1 MYGNYFTYNGASS
14 QDYGLVI
21 GGLQVDTDV
30 PLAMAREILRGTMN
44 RYRVIPNHMGT
55 SYQEV
60 LIFTISMV
68 KDPCTYGD
76 DYIYTEDEVDEIV
89 TWLTA
94 PQYPTLFHMYDEE
107 PDVYKKYDYYG
118 LFSDIQ
124 TMTNG
129 EEVIGFT
136 ATFTTNSPYAWTPQ
150 KTINFSADT
159 DDPVEI
165 TINVKSSEY
174 NSPIWPIITIDPH
187 NDADLDENN
196 RVPVSIRSNIDQK
209 AMVFKFPTKLLHTID
224 CQKAMITGPNGL
236 INFSDLGISD
246 IGEIYWF
253 KLYNGENRV
262 TISGDA
268 DIRIQYREPRK
279 VGAY

>member
-14 QDYGLVI
+14 QDYGLAI

-55 SYQEV
+55 AYQEV
-60 LIFTISMV
+60 LIFTISMI

-107 PDVYKKYDYYG
+107 PDIYKKYDYYG

-136 ATFTTNSPYAWTPQ
+136 ATFTTNSPYAWTET
-150 KTINFSADT
+150 KTVTYSATTHDT
-159 DDPVEI
+159 TTFGIQVH
-165 TINVKSSEY
+165 TSEP
-174 NSPIWPIITIDPH
+174 NSPVYPIITIIP
-187 NDADLDENN
+187 NIDADLDEGH
-196 RVPVSIRSNIDQK
+196 RVPITIVNDVDGKELNLRLHKLRTIIDSQK
-209 AMVFKFPTKLLHTID
+209 AMVYGT
-224 CQKAMITGPNGL
+224 NGM
-236 INFSDLGISD
+236 FTFDD
-246 IGEIYWF
+246 IGIEDVGDIYWP
-253 KLYNGENRV
+253 KLYNGNND
-262 TISGDA
+262 ISITGQA
-268 DIRIQYREPRK
+268 DITIQFKEPRK